1 MMIIQTNKILY
12 CLYDPEE
19 VPVDIMNQLI
29 FERLAGDDDGARTR
43 IIIMPV
49 SMATIAEQHQK
60 KEKDHE
66 RD

>member
-1 MMIIQTNKILY
+1 MRIIQTNKILY

-43 IIIMPV
+43 IIMMPA
-49 SMATIAEQHQK
+49 SMAAIAEHHQQ
-60 KEKDHE
+60 KEKKS
-66 RD
+66 